1 MMSELDKLNILKRQK
16 QLKEKHLNL
25 SIEQSLL
32 NRNFQNLESL
42 TQQLEPSKV
51 LVTDSLPFKST
62 VPIDT
67 VNLFIT
73 SLSNHYIIHL

>member
-32 NRNFQNLESL
+32 DRNFQNLESL
-42 TQQLEPSKV
+42 TQQLEPSKI

-67 VNLFIT
+67 VNL
-73 SLSNHYIIHL
+73 L